1 MTALQTAAVDPR
13 TGRIDLDLVTTG
25 ISSWGRQVYEQKR
38 KAVRGVISEL
48 DKSSLS
54 WPELFR
60 AFNLQSDEV
69 LSESEF
75 NNILRDLV
83 DEGFI
88 HISGRTNAEKTIRKL
103 GI

>member
-1 MTALQTAAVDPR
+1 LTALQTAAVDPR

-25 ISSWGRQVYEQKR
+25 ISSWGRQVHGQKR
-38 KAVRGVISEL
+38 KAVRNVIQEM
-48 DKSSLS
+48 DKASLS
-54 WPELFR
+54 WPDLYR
-60 AFNLQSDEV
+60 TFNLQSDEL

-88 HISGRTNAEKTIRKL
+88 HVNGRTNAEKIIRKL